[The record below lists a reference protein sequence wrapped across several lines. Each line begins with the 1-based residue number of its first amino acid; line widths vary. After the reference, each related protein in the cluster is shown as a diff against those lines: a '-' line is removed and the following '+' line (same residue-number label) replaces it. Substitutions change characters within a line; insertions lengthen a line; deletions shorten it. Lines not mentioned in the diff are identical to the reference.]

1 MPLRFQ
7 IEHSPS
13 LSRCP
18 TMPAMAPSSFIPQ
31 ARALA
36 WHGFF
41 TLVFCLLLA
50 GSLTALGLADWRSN
64 AAYSVPIGLCSWL
77 VIDLGRLAWTSE
89 PDIPWPAGWRGP
101 VLVAAGIGV
110 GWLLGSAV
118 GDWWLFGR
126 PGWGGGGKWL
136 MSLLITVVASVLAS
150 WLFYQRGKGRYL
162 QAHMASAQRDAAE
175 ARLKLLEVQLEPH
188 MLFNTLANLRA
199 LMLTDAPRAQVMLDH
214 LIAYLRATLGA
225 SRTTLHPLEDE
236 FARLADYLALM
247 AMRMGPR
254 LAYALE
260 LPEPLR
266 GVAVPPLLLQPLVE
280 NAIRHGLEPLV
291 AGGRIEVQ
299 AGVLQAAGQ
308 APRLRLS
315 VRDTGADP
323 SAGPNASEP
332 DGTQFGLQQVR
343 ERLATLYGAAS
354 TLELIAFSA
363 GGTSAVITFP
373 LKSNAYDGT
382 PRPDRRG

>member
-1 MPLRFQ
+1 MPNMTASAL
-7 IEHSPS
+7 
-13 LSRCP
+13 
-18 TMPAMAPSSFIPQ
+18 APQ

-64 AAYSVPIGLCSWL
+64 AAYSVPIGLTSWL
-77 VIDLGRLAWTSE
+77 VIDLGRLAWTSA

-101 VLVAAGIGV
+101 VLVAAGIGA

-126 PGWGGGGKWL
+126 LGWSSGGKWL
-136 MSLLITVVASVLAS
+136 MSLLITVVATVLAS
-150 WLFYQRGKGRYL
+150 VFFYQRGQARYL
-162 QAHMASAQRDAAE
+162 QAHMARAQRDAAE

-199 LMLTDAPRAQVMLDH
+199 LMATDVPRAQAMLDH

-225 SRTTLHPLEDE
+225 SRATLHPLEDE

-254 LAYALE
+254 LVYALD

-266 GVAVPPLLLQPLVE
+266 GLPVPPLLLQPLVE
-280 NAIRHGLEPLV
+280 NAIRHGLEPQV
-291 AGGRIEVQ
+291 AGGRIDVQ
-299 AGVLQAAGQ
+299 ARLLQAPDQ
-308 APRLRLS
+308 AARLRIE
-315 VRDTGADP
+315 VRDTGP
-323 SAGPNASEP
+323 GPGGGEP
-332 DGTQFGLQQVR
+332 GTAFGLQQVR
-343 ERLATLYGAAS
+343 ERLATLYGTSA
-354 TLELIAFSA
+354 TLELIAISA
-363 GGTSAVITFP
+363 GGTSAVVTFP
-373 LKSNAYDGT
+373 LK
-382 PRPDRRG
+382 PEQP

>member
-1 MPLRFQ
+1 MPNMTASAL
-7 IEHSPS
+7 
-13 LSRCP
+13 
-18 TMPAMAPSSFIPQ
+18 APQ

-50 GSLTALGLADWRSN
+50 GALTALGLADWRSN
-64 AAYSVPIGLCSWL
+64 AAYSVPIGLTSWL
-77 VIDLGRLAWTSE
+77 VIDLGRLAWTSA

-101 VLVAAGIGV
+101 VLVAAGIGA

-118 GDWWLFGR
+118 GDWWLFGH
-126 PGWGGGGKWL
+126 PGWSGSGKWL

-150 WLFYQRGKGRYL
+150 VFFYQRGQARYL
-162 QAHMASAQRDAAE
+162 QAHMARAQRDAAE

-199 LMLTDAPRAQVMLDH
+199 LMATDVPRAQAMLDH

-225 SRTTLHPLEDE
+225 SRATLHPLEDE

-254 LAYALE
+254 LAYALD

-266 GVAVPPLLLQPLVE
+266 GVPVPPLLLQPLVE
-280 NAIRHGLEPLV
+280 NAIRHGLEPQVDGGHITVRALREDANIVLEV
-291 AGGRIEVQ
+291 A
-299 AGVLQAAGQ
+299 
-308 APRLRLS
+308 
-315 VRDTGADP
+315 DTGAGFDP
-323 SAGPNASEP
+323 LAPVAS
-332 DGTQFGLQQVR
+332 GGSRFGLAQVR
-343 ERLATLYGAAS
+343 ERVAT
-354 TLELIAFSA
+354 
-363 GGTSAVITFP
+363 
-373 LKSNAYDGT
+373 AYDGQGRVQLNAT
-382 PRPDRRG
+382 PGQGTVIRIHLPAARTGG